1 MIVRSASRRRT
12 SGRSG
17 VLEANAGPFPARI
30 ADRYFKYISVLPML
44 ILLLGL
50 SVYPLFRLVELSFAK
65 VSVSGGRQVV
75 EWIGLANYTDAVKDG
90 IFVLAFSNTAKYAFA
105 SVCLEVLCSFTLA
118 MIVNRLRRGNTF
130 YRTVFLLPFLIPPIV
145 NGTMW
150 RLLYDGQFGLINIA
164 LKSFGLNPQ
173 NWLSAAGPAFNAV
186 IATSLWQWV
195 GYTFLLFSAGLQ
207 LIPESVLEAAEI
219 DGAKGLRLTT
229 RIIIPMLKETLLVIL
244 MFRSIHAFKVFDLFY
259 VLTGGGPGNSTEI
272 LNTYIQ
278 KVFMTERRIGYSS
291 ALSVICIV
299 LIGAFAFLFR
309 KAIASGDEEKPCV

>member
-1 MIVRSASRRRT
+1 MKVPNAFRGRRA
-12 SGRSG
+12 GRSG
-17 VLEANAGPFPARI
+17 VLEADAGPIPARF
-30 ADRYFKYISVLPML
+30 ADRHFKYLSILPMIL
-44 ILLLGL
+44 LLLGL
-50 SVYPLFRLVELSFAK
+50 SVYPLVRLVELSFAK
-65 VSVSGGRQVV
+65 VSVAGGRQVV
-75 EWIGLANYTDAVKDG
+75 EWIGLANYGDAAKDAV
-90 IFVLAFSNTAKYAFA
+90 FLLAFSNTAKYAFA

-118 MIVNRLRRGNTF
+118 MMVNSLRRGNTF

-150 RLLYDGQFGLINIA
+150 KLLYDGQFGLINMT

-186 IATSLWQWV
+186 VATSLWQWV

-207 LIPESVLEAAEI
+207 MIPESVLEAAEI
-219 DGAKGLRLTT
+219 DGARFFRRTT

-278 KVFMTERRIGYSS
+278 KVFMTERRIGYGS
-291 ALSVICIV
+291 ALSVVCIV
-299 LIGAFAFLFR
+299 IIGAFAFLFR
-309 KAIASGDEEKPCV
+309 KAIASGGEERQ